1 MLLLKLLLVFAGIS
15 LLLAAV
21 TILGYDIYAYQR
33 NRRRLQSAENG
44 QEKLPEPE
52 LKLRIRLAG
61 MSCAGALAAFGLS
74 SIYDVVPAG
83 HAGIRVSQISGTETE
98 TLYPGIHLMSPFETL
113 AVYDTRT
120 HTMTTGNVDESLQEK
135 PKRHETL
142 NVTASEG
149 LKIGLA
155 VTVRYK
161 LDPSRLAYIHNNLP
175 PDIDGEV
182 VPPVV
187 ATVFREIVPTYTI
200 RDVFAVHREDI
211 RRRANE
217 EISAKLKGDGISVEE
232 VMLRDIVL
240 PTDYAHGLEGL
251 IEKEQEDESLIVQ
264 TAIEKKQVQIAQYQ
278 AEAQKVRTVK
288 QAEAGAQV
296 RVLQAKAEADA
307 MQYTL
312 PLKEKQIQQTKL
324 EAEARKQ
331 ATIQNAEAE
340 AQAKVIDSKAEQE
353 KQQLLASAE
362 ANRIRVV
369 AAADKERLQG
379 EAMALK
385 SNPLL
390 INKIVAEKLSDRIQ
404 VMMVP
409 ADGKF
414 FFANE
419 VLKSPA
425 HEMFRQEDQGVD
437 PPAKP
442 QGGPGGG
449 R

>member
-1 MLLLKLLLVFAGIS
+1 MLLLKLLLIFAGIA

-61 MSCAGALAAFGLS
+61 MICAGALAALGLS

-187 ATVFREIVPTYTI
+187 ATVFREIVP
-200 RDVFAVHREDI
+200 RE
-211 RRRANE
+211 N
-217 EISAKLKGDGISVEE
+217 
-232 VMLRDIVL
+232 
-240 PTDYAHGLEGL
+240 T
-251 IEKEQEDESLIVQ
+251 VQ
-264 TAIEKKQVQIAQYQ
+264 SCE
-278 AEAQKVRTVK
+278 R
-288 QAEAGAQV
+288 
-296 RVLQAKAEADA
+296 
-307 MQYTL
+307 
-312 PLKEKQIQQTKL
+312 
-324 EAEARKQ
+324 
-331 ATIQNAEAE
+331 
-340 AQAKVIDSKAEQE
+340 
-353 KQQLLASAE
+353 
-362 ANRIRVV
+362 RVV
-369 AAADKERLQG
+369 T
-379 EAMALK
+379 
-385 SNPLL
+385 
-390 INKIVAEKLSDRIQ
+390 
-404 VMMVP
+404 
-409 ADGKF
+409 
-414 FFANE
+414 
-419 VLKSPA
+419 
-425 HEMFRQEDQGVD
+425 
-437 PPAKP
+437 
-442 QGGPGGG
+442 
-449 R
+449 